1 MIMYGK
7 DTETVQRISE
17 RNVEEAFHYQP
28 WNDAQVAAGS
38 EIRTAL
44 IEAAKII
51 LKNVP
56 ETPLR
61 TRALNALV
69 DARMLANAAITFNG
83 KF

>member
-1 MIMYGK
+1 MYGK
-7 DTETVQRISE
+7 DTVSVERITEANVDETFQ
-17 RNVEEAFHYQP
+17 YQP
-28 WNDAQVAAGS
+28 WNEEQQKAGHEVRDALV
-38 EIRTAL
+38 T
-44 IEAAKII
+44 AAKAM
-51 LKNVP
+51 LKNIP